1 MWRRKTKAKG
11 EIISQTK
18 HPADRLPGAA
28 TFGFTSSLSFDDP
41 AKLLL
46 LDDLLRVPCPFK
58 FHCRSLAAVP
68 HLSIAGGVVEY
79 NLIINNK
86 NDGQRY
92 KNETQVVKKKKK
104 RNPDLLFRT
113 VAPKVY
119 NKCFGFFLIYVH
131 IKFEL
136 ASDARV

>member
-1 MWRRKTKAKG
+1 M
-11 EIISQTK
+11 SQPR
-18 HPADRLPGAA
+18 H
-28 TFGFTSSLSFDDP
+28 S
-41 AKLLL
+41 
-46 LDDLLRVPCPFK
+46 
-58 FHCRSLAAVP
+58 P